1 MQAITCNMIRS
12 TILNIY
18 FIMKDSSWCPFE
30 GSRTYYCRSWWCS
43 YYWYNT
49 IQYNTMQCNAM
60 QYNKLYLKSENIKHY
75 NQALTNF
82 YLTLVTKRDPRFQ
95 FRQNVD
101 PIPLIQGFLFAFFF
115 FNSTLYQNAV
125 FWLVDERGIFY
136 QFFVFS
142 AFPPLPG
149 YLPKNIPAG
158 IWRKKDIHSMIEENT
173 KNYPSIQ
180 NHI

>member
-1 MQAITCNMIRS
+1 MATDGVRRRHKLLDQERS
-12 TILNIY
+12 NDIAWKRFRYIISASFESTSLIDVIFFQQIY
-18 FIMKDSSWCPFE
+18 
-30 GSRTYYCRSWWCS
+30 TYYCRSWWCS

-101 PIPLIQGFLFAFFF
+101 PIPLID
-115 FNSTLYQNAV
+115 S
-125 FWLVDERGIFY
+125 Y
-136 QFFVFS
+136 QF
-142 AFPPLPG
+142 G
-149 YLPKNIPAG
+149 QKQ
-158 IWRKKDIHSMIEENT
+158 K
-173 KNYPSIQ
+173 
-180 NHI
+180 